1 MAAQPSALARLPLV
15 AKLGIGT
22 GLILLVGVA
31 YFVVFYGELAS
42 SIKVSQGKERQLRTQ
57 LAEARKNEFA
67 YQKDL
72 AELTDRQQRQRELQ
86 KILPKTTEYPS
97 FLSSLQTVANVS
109 GVSLSAWTPQE
120 EIPEQF
126 YARVPMKL
134 ELTGRFHQIAKFFY
148 GVGQLDRIINMEN
161 ISITEPEQSGDE
173 VSVKAEVL
181 ATAFRALS
189 DAQAAATGPD
199 KRGAAQKKPRPKPGG
214 GKKK

>member
-1 MAAQPSALARLPLV
+1 MATQPSALARLPLV

-42 SIKVSQGKERQLRTQ
+42 SIKASQGKERQFREE

-67 YQKDL
+67 FQKDL

-86 KILPKTTEYPS
+86 KILPQTTEYPS

-134 ELTGRFHQIAKFFY
+134 ELTGRFHQVAKFFY

-161 ISITEPEQSGDE
+161 ISITEPKQEADE

-189 DAQAAATGPD
+189 DAQAAAGPD
-199 KRGAAQKKPRPKPGG
+199 KRGNAQKNAPPPRSPK
-214 GKKK
+214 K

>member
-1 MAAQPSALARLPLV
+1 M

-22 GLILLVGVA
+22 GLLVLVGVA
-31 YFVVFYGELAS
+31 YFVVFYGDLAS
-42 SIKVSQGKERQLRTQ
+42 SIKAAQGRERQLRSD

-86 KILPKTTEYPS
+86 KILPATTEYPS
-97 FLSSLQTVANVS
+97 FLSSLQSVANVS
-109 GVSLSAWTPQE
+109 GVTLSAWTPQE

-134 ELTGRFHQIAKFFY
+134 ELTGRFHQVAKFFY

-161 ISITEPEQSGDE
+161 ISVTDPKQEGDE
-173 VSVKAEVL
+173 VDVKVEVL
-181 ATAFRALS
+181 ATAFRAL
-189 DAQAAATGPD
+189 AEGQGKVD
-199 KRGAAQKKPRPKPGG
+199 KREQRQQQGGPKK
-214 GKKK
+214 

>member
-1 MAAQPSALARLPLV
+1 MAKESSLARLPLL
-15 AKLGIGT
+15 AKLGIGA
-22 GLILLVGVA
+22 GLLVLVGVA
-31 YFVVFYGELAS
+31 YFVVFYGDLAS
-42 SIKVSQGKERQLRTQ
+42 SIKAAQGRERQLRGD

-86 KILPKTTEYPS
+86 KILPATTEYPS
-97 FLSSLQTVANVS
+97 FLSSLQSVANVS

-134 ELTGRFHQIAKFFY
+134 ELTGRFHQVAKFFY

-161 ISITEPEQSGDE
+161 ISITDPKPEGDE
-173 VSVKAEVL
+173 VDVKVEVL
-181 ATAFRALS
+181 ATAFRALEE
-189 DAQAAATGPD
+189 GKGKVD
-199 KRGAAQKKPRPKPGG
+199 KRDQRQQPGG
-214 GKKK
+214 PKK